1 MKIFIKNQNK
11 SERVARLII
20 SLFLIPSPFFLEK
33 SPNEYELLMEL
44 TPFSFAQFIVGV
56 ILLFNAFS
64 GMCVI
69 YRFFGANTCKV

>member
-20 SLFLIPSPFFLEK
+20 SLFLIPSPFILEK

-44 TPFSFAQFIVGV
+44 TPFSFAQFMLGS

-64 GMCVI
+64 GMYVV
-69 YRFFGANTCKV
+69 YRFLGANTCKV

>member
-20 SLFLIPSPFFLEK
+20 SLFLILSPFILEK

-44 TPFSFAQFIVGV
+44 TPFSFAQFMVGS

-64 GMCVI
+64 GMCVV
-69 YRFFGANTCKV
+69 YRFLGANTCKV